1 MKILGG
7 SMKITLLAL
16 LAFSAT
22 SVFANTDYTYCQ
34 QNFNMMK
41 MPAKQTKSMMNGL
54 INVDYYNQSSGEYFP
69 FELTADGKIKAH
81 PTLDFKTVDGKEII
95 TSKNQGMDFEVVVSR
110 NEKGEITNVDTTYEN
125 LQMGMG
131 MYGGGFG
138 SGETPKK
145 VKKPD
150 FNRKYESNVKLEI
163 KNGKCFPSRIDTV
176 NSIGDESRQDV
187 MFDAK
192 LCKNVNDF
200 FTQNPQ
206 AASCFDKGLMDKAK
220 KMFNQYYD
228 DNKDIYGDVDT
239 SDDMMKMPSPM
250 KTKIKSHSMSPMGGF
265 PGMGMGI
272 GMMPMTTE
280 QMLTPFGAS
289 IDGVLGANT
298 SGLYGGMG
306 QSPVITATYLKG
318 ICEGGGFGTSSAQRS
333 VMNDESL
340 WKDEPIAAAS
350 QSQTKSK

>member
-1 MKILGG
+1 
-7 SMKITLLAL
+7 MKITLLAL

-22 SVFANTDYTYCQ
+22 PVFANTDYTYCQ
-34 QNFNMMK
+34 QNFNTMK
-41 MPAKQTKSMMNGL
+41 MGIKKTKSMMNGMF
-54 INVDYYNQSSGEYFP
+54 NYDYYDSSAADAAYFP
-69 FELTADGKIKAH
+69 FELTSEGKIKAH

-110 NEKGEITNVDTTYEN
+110 NEKGEISTVETTYEN
-125 LQMGMG
+125 LQMGGG
-131 MYGGGFG
+131 MYGGGYG
-138 SGETPKK
+138 APTPKK
-145 VKKPD
+145 AKKPD
-150 FNRKYESNVKLEI
+150 FDRKYESNVKLEI

-200 FTQNPQ
+200 FAKNPE

-239 SDDMMKMPSPM
+239 DEDMMKMPSPM
-250 KTKIKSHSMSPMGGF
+250 KTKIKAHSMSPMGGF
-265 PGMGMGI
+265 PGMGMGM

-289 IDGVLGANT
+289 IDAVLGANT

-318 ICEGGGFGTSSAQRS
+318 ICEGGGFGTSSAQKS

-340 WKDEPIAAAS
+340 WKEEVAAS
-350 QSQTKSK
+350 TSQTQTKSK